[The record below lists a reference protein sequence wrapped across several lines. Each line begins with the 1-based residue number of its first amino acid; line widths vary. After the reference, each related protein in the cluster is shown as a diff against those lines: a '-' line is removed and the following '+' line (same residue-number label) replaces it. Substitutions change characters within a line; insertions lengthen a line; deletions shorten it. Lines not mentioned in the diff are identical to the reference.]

1 MYIQWKLRKPMRT
14 KIVRWGNSLGLRVPK
29 VLAEGLGVK
38 DGSAVEVS
46 LARGQLI
53 VRPAPACFE
62 LDDLLAEV
70 TEENLHAEVATGE
83 PVGSEN
89 W

>member
-1 MYIQWKLRKPMRT
+1 MYVQWKLRRPMRT

-29 VLAEGLGVK
+29 VLAEGLGVQ

-53 VRPAPACFE
+53 VRPAPASFE
-62 LDDLLAEV
+62 LEDLLAEV
-70 TEENLHAEVATGE
+70 TEENLHAEIATGKPLGGE
-83 PVGSEN
+83 K

>member
-29 VLAEGLGVK
+29 VLAEGLGVQ

-53 VRPAPACFE
+53 VRPAPAIFE

-70 TEENLHAEVATGE
+70 TKENLHAEVATGE